1 MKKKLITKFWLL
13 PAAQRKGITDSL
25 LLGSGVEIISAIVDG
40 KYDVFL
46 RSCGD
51 VRIVWKDQ
59 AYRDV
64 SQFPDDLIEVIR
76 RGALSDH
83 PDAYVDMNNWY
94 EVFVYDENDTC
105 IYSNVEDV
113 DISTLTPKTA
123 REIILSAYMS
133 ALINSYN
140 KSRINDWWRH
150 NGLYDRAQ
158 ASGIPYSGQEDYL
171 ETTDKWWEGLDEAGR
186 VSVYMEFFCE
196 Q

>member
-1 MKKKLITKFWLL
+1 MIEPVITKFWLR
-13 PAAQRKGITDSL
+13 PAELRAGITDSL

-94 EVFVYDENDTC
+94 EVFVYDEHNTLLFSDL
-105 IYSNVEDV
+105 EDV
-113 DISTLTPKTA
+113 DISTMDEKMA
-123 REIILSAYMS
+123 REIVVDAYRS
-133 ALINSYN
+133 ALCIPS
-140 KSRINDWWRH
+140 KSELEDWWRH
-150 NGLYDRAQ
+150 NGCYDRAQ
-158 ASGIPYSGQEDYL
+158 ASGIPYTGQDDYL
-171 ETTDKWWEGLDEAGR
+171 SLTDKWWEKQDDDKRLA
-186 VSVYMEFFCE
+186 VFKEFFSE